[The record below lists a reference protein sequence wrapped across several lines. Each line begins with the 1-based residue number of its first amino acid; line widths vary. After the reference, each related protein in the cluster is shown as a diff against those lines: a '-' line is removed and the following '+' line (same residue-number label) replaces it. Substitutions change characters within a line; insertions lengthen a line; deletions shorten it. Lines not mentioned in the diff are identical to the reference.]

1 VRVLRLTPSFAPP
14 PGALSGRGVRFDP
27 VGGLQNHAA
36 TLTRE
41 LDARGVAQTVLT
53 GALPTAPARERVG
66 ERAHVLRLGL
76 PGAGRRRALGPLA
89 APLALP
95 LARRADLV
103 HVHFS
108 SDLGIVAVGMAAAR
122 LARRPLVLTL
132 HTSLRHTLVV
142 DSPVA
147 ARLKRRGA
155 PLEGWAERSAAA
167 VIALTPRV
175 ARALQAEGIAPE
187 RVHAIPS
194 GVDPARF
201 AGPHEDPFPG
211 VPHPRVVFH
220 GRVQAE
226 KGVHTLVEATARLG
240 DDVHVLLVGD
250 GSERPRV
257 EARARE
263 LGLAGRLRVTG
274 FLPHDR
280 VPAALAHA
288 DVAVLPSVFEELG
301 TAMLEA
307 LHGGVPFVASRV
319 GGIPEVVRD
328 GESALLVEPGD
339 PDALAAALERV
350 LRDRE
355 LAARLG
361 AAGRERARDFA
372 WPALADRVLEVYR
385 AVTREA
391 RTTAP

>member
-1 VRVLRLTPSFAPP
+1 
-14 PGALSGRGVRFDP
+14 
-27 VGGLQNHAA
+27 
-36 TLTRE
+36 
-41 LDARGVAQTVLT
+41 
-53 GALPTAPARERVG
+53 
-66 ERAHVLRLGL
+66 
-76 PGAGRRRALGPLA
+76 
-89 APLALP
+89 
-95 LARRADLV
+95 
-103 HVHFS
+103 
-108 SDLGIVAVGMAAAR
+108 
-122 LARRPLVLTL
+122 VLTL

-147 ARLKRRGA
+147 ARLKRRGG
-155 PLEGWAERSAAA
+155 PLEGWAERGAAG
-167 VIALTPRV
+167 VVALTPRV
-175 ARALQAEGIAPE
+175 AQALEAEGIDAA
-187 RVHAIPS
+187 RVHVVPS

-226 KGVHTLVEATARLG
+226 KGVHTLVEAAARLDPG
-240 DDVHVLLVGD
+240 VQVLLVGD

-257 EARARE
+257 EERARE
-263 LGLAGRLRVTG
+263 LGIADRVRVCG

-307 LHGGVPFVASRV
+307 LHSGVPFVASRV

-328 GESALLVEPGD
+328 GESALLVPPGD
-339 PDALAAALERV
+339 PAALAAALRRV
-350 LRDRE
+350 LVDPA

-385 AVTREA
+385 AATRP
-391 RTTAP
+391 TAHGAPAHR